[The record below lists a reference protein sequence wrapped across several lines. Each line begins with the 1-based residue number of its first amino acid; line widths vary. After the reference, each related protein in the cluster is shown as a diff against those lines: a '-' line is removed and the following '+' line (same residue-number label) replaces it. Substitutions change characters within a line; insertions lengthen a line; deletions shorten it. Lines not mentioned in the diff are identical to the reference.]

1 MMFSINHYCLIV
13 TDLER
18 SLTFYRDVMGM
29 SLRSRVTRREDIATA
44 IARPGI
50 TMHNAILYFADSPH
64 PALEL
69 IQYQPAG
76 VKVDLQIP
84 NPGTSHIAFGVADID
99 AAVAHLR
106 ARGVAVVAD
115 PVHLEPN
122 PDTGARGGTIAY
134 FSDPDGIS
142 LELYQAPTPP
152 GPPAGGGAAG

>member
-1 MMFSINHYCLIV
+1 MFSINHYCLIV

-18 SLTFYRDVMGM
+18 SLTFYRDVIGM
-29 SLRSRVTRREDIATA
+29 SLRSRVTRREDIAAA

-50 TMHNAILYFADSPH
+50 IMHNAILYFADSPH

-106 ARGVAVVAD
+106 ARGVPVVSD
-115 PVHLEPN
+115 PVRLEPN

-152 GPPAGGGAAG
+152 PTDL

>member
-1 MMFSINHYCLIV
+1 MFSINHYCLIV

-18 SLTFYRDVMGM
+18 SLGFYRDVMGM

-76 VKVDLQIP
+76 DKVDLQIP
-84 NPGTSHIAFGVADID
+84 NPGTSHIAFGVTDID
-99 AAVAHLR
+99 AAVTHLR
-106 ARGVAVVAD
+106 ARGVPVVSD
-115 PVHLEPN
+115 PVRLEPN

-152 GPPAGGGAAG
+152 GA